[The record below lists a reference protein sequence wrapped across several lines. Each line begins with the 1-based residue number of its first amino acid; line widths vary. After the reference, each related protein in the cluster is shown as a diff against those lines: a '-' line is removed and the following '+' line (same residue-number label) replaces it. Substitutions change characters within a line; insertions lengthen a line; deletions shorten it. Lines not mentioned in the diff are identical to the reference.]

1 MMTDK
6 KEKAMTTISERL
18 AARGIVLEQVQ
29 LDNGK
34 FVRAVQTGTL
44 AFTAGH
50 VSRWNGADIY
60 GKVGS
65 DLTIEQGYEAAR
77 FSALGCLEALHSLL
91 GSLDRIERVVKVLGM
106 VNVAPGFDDTPAVMH
121 GCSDLLLDVFGE
133 AGKHARSAVGM
144 VLPYNYATEIELIVA
159 LRA

>member
-1 MMTDK
+1 MMSY
-6 KEKAMTTISERL
+6 SERL
-18 AARGIVLEQVQ
+18 GERGIVLESVK

-34 FVRAVQTGTL
+34 FVRAVQTGHL

-50 VSRWNGADIY
+50 VSSWNGADIR
-60 GKVGS
+60 GKVGT
-65 DLTIEQGYEAAR
+65 DLSVEQGYQAAR
-77 FSALGCLEALHSLL
+77 LSTLGCLEALHALL
-91 GSLDRIERVVKVLGM
+91 GSLDRIERIVKVLGM

-121 GCSDLLLDVFGE
+121 GCSELLLDIFGD

-159 LRA
+159 LRG